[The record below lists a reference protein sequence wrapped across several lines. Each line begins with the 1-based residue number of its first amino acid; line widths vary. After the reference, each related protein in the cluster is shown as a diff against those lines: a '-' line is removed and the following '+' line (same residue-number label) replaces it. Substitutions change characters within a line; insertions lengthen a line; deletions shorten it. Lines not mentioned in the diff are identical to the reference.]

1 MVVLGGG
8 AISYG
13 RGAPVGAGAA
23 TLASRFKGSGF
34 RVCGSEFRVWGSGF
48 GVWGSGF
55 RVQGSGFRVQ
65 GSGFRVQGLGFSPPP
80 GPPREV
86 GLISYEMCFNLTLS
100 GNEVYYRA

>member
-13 RGAPVGAGAA
+13 RGAPVGAGAV

-65 GSGFRVQGLGFSPPP
+65 GLGFSPPP
-80 GPPREV
+80 GPPREL
-86 GLISYEMCFNLTLS
+86 GLISYEMSFNLTLS
-100 GNEVYYRA
+100 GTEVYYRA